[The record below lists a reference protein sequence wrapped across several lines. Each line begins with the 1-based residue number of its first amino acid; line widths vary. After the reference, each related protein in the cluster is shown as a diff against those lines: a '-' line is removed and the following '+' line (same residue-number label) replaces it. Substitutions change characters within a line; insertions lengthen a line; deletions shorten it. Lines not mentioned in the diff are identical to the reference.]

1 MNGRIEDARLILK
14 RIARFNKKDVNYI
27 DVDEIK
33 DEQFQG
39 FKFILDLFRPQA
51 VAIRSLIH
59 GYAWFVSRTIYV
71 VVARTVYLFLYPIA
85 YLRFQRYSRSAPISH
100 CLWGPG
106 KSK

>member
-33 DEQFQG
+33 DEPFQG
-39 FKFILDLFRPQA
+39 LKFILDLFRPQT

-59 GYAWFVSRTIYV
+59 GYAWFVSAI
-71 VVARTVYLFLYPIA
+71 LI
-85 YLRFQRYSRSAPISH
+85 
-100 CLWGPG
+100 
-106 KSK
+106 